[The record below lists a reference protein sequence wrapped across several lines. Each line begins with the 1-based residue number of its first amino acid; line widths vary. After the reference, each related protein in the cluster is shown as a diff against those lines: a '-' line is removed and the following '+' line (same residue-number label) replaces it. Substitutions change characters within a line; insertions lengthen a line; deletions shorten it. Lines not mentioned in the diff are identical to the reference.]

1 MRDNKRETQ
10 ENSLT
15 SDFRRLATP
24 EQREARRKV
33 KAAANARNKA
43 NQRAIGEWHNE
54 SRGKMT
60 PVPFPL
66 RRTA

>member
-1 MRDNKRETQ
+1 MRHDKKDTQ

-24 EQREARRKV
+24 QEKEERRKV
-33 KAAANARNKA
+33 KTAANARNKA
-43 NQRAIGEWHNE
+43 NQRAIGDWHNE

-60 PVPFPL
+60 TVPFPI
-66 RRTA
+66 RRAA

>member
-1 MRDNKRETQ
+1 MRDTKKDAQ

-15 SDFRRLATP
+15 SDFRRLAAP
-24 EQREARRKV
+24 EEKEARRKV

-43 NQRAIGEWHNE
+43 NQRAIGDWHNE

-60 PVPFPL
+60 TVPFPI